1 MSSKWQDTIEGK
13 VWVFPDNV
21 DTDVITSGKY
31 LNDLNA
37 MLNHIL
43 APLNSEFPKK
53 VQKGDII
60 VAGEN
65 FGCGSSRE
73 TAPEIL
79 QMKGIAAIIAGS
91 FARIFYRNSISIGLP
106 IFEIKGIKDNFS
118 TGDVAKINLLTAEI
132 ENITQN
138 KAFHAEKF
146 PPLLLDIL
154 KAGGELKLLYAEV
167 KEKKKALKAAGKL

>member
-1 MSSKWQDTIEGK
+1 MPLNWKEVVEGK

-21 DTDVITSGKY
+21 DTDVITPGKY

-37 MLNHIL
+37 MLNHVL
-43 APLNSEFPKK
+43 APLNNSFAKS

-60 VAGEN
+60 VAGKN

-79 QMKGIAAIIAGS
+79 KMKGITVIIAES

-106 IFEIKGIKDNFS
+106 LFEIKGIVNGFS
-118 TGDVAKINLLTAEI
+118 TGDIARINLITAEI
-132 ENITQN
+132 ENMTTHKKYQ
-138 KAFHAEKF
+138 AEKF
-146 PPLLLDIL
+146 PPLLLEIL
-154 KAGGELKLLYAEV
+154 KNGGELNLLYAEI
-167 KEKKKALKAAGKL
+167 KEKKKALKAIKT